1 MMSIII
7 ELAATAIDVVFLCWF
22 ITHFLNVSLIQKP
35 HSIIWLFALFIYQ
48 TIIDHLLH
56 VFDMVGL
63 IGSLAISICF
73 ALSLQKKKYIWPI
86 FSALLYLI
94 VIMLSNSLV
103 YSVFSLFIDNIDVS
117 IYGTKSYVRFIY
129 LLVAKLVQLTFYRLL
144 LLLFK
149 KEDRLDLKNGILS
162 FAFTVATAF
171 ALGLLMKI
179 ISLSPDGKS
188 DSQIFI
194 LALILILLNII
205 LYLMIY
211 QVQNLMKNKYEL
223 LLLQDRIDFEKSRVE
238 EAATIWQNI
247 RKTKHDIQNHFSVLS
262 GHLKRGDTKACEDYI
277 EKLHNTINN
286 MGTLIQSGNS
296 VIDYLINS
304 KLTNLNDVEVLVSG
318 YVGDYSD
325 IDDVDLACIL
335 GNILDNA
342 IEAQNN
348 IGDGRRIELLFFN
361 KKFSRIIIC
370 KNSITKSVLSN
381 NPELKSTKN
390 LPDMHGIGHQ
400 VVETTVKKYD
410 GIVEYFENDGM
421 FGVQILFP
429 I

>member
-1 MMSIII
+1 MISILI
-7 ELAATAIDVVFLCWF
+7 ELAATAIDVAFLCWF
-22 ITHFLNVSLIQKP
+22 VPHFLDVRINEKSYSLLWLILLFVYQVLIDNV
-35 HSIIWLFALFIYQ
+35 
-48 TIIDHLLH
+48 LH

-63 IGSLAISICF
+63 IGALIISICF
-73 ALSLQKKKYIWPI
+73 ALSLKKQHWIWSM

-94 VIMLSNSLV
+94 VIMLSSSLV
-103 YSVFSLFIDNIDVS
+103 FTVFSMFIDNIDVS
-117 IYGTKSYVRFIY
+117 VYGEQSHLRIIY
-129 LLVAKLVQLTFYRLL
+129 LLICKLVHLAFYRLL

-149 KEDRLDLKNGILS
+149 KEKSLDLKNGILS

-188 DSQIFI
+188 DTQIFV

-211 QVQNLMKNKYEL
+211 QVQNLVKNKYEL

-238 EAATIWQNI
+238 EATTIWQNI

-262 GHLKRGDTKACEDYI
+262 GHLKKGDTKACEAYI
-277 EKLHNTINN
+277 AKLYNTINN

-304 KLTNLNDVEVLVSG
+304 KLTNLNGVEVLVSG

-325 IDDVDLACIL
+325 IDDVDLACVL

-342 IEAQNN
+342 IEAQSQLSEE
-348 IGDGRRIELLFFN
+348 RRIELLFFN
-361 KKFSRIIIC
+361 KKSSRIIIC
-370 KNSITKSVLSN
+370 KNSISKSVLKN
-381 NPELKSTKN
+381 NPKLISTKKS
-390 LPDMHGIGHQ
+390 PEQHGIGHQ
-400 VVETTVKKYD
+400 VVETTVRKYD
-410 GIVEYFENDGM
+410 GIVEYFENNGM
-421 FGVQILFP
+421 FGVQILLP